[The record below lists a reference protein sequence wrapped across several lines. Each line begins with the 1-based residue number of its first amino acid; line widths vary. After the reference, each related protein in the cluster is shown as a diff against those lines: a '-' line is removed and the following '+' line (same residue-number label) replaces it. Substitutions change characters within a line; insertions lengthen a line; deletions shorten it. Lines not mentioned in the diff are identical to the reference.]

1 LNVLSRA
8 DHFHCVLKGKE
19 SYEHKNQFD
28 CRRNCL
34 VAFAGVDDLRSEAE
48 WTKVTREYHVW
59 NSSSWQEATGKL
71 HMDGNEGW
79 ELVSVTETP
88 TTFEGSILRPGSVT
102 IYLKRA
108 K

>member
-1 LNVLSRA
+1 MNAKTSLFAAAIVLSLLLA
-8 DHFHCVLKGKE
+8 LTIYAQKQNG
-19 SYEHKNQFD
+19 
-28 CRRNCL
+28 
-34 VAFAGVDDLRSEAE
+34 
-48 WTKVTREYHVW
+48 TKVTWEYHVW

-88 TTFEGSILRPGSVT
+88 MTYEGSIVRPGSVT